1 MKRMILTD
9 RRLDEAGFTETE
21 TFCNEW
27 NTEVKLGRTPHH
39 AALCAGMLAA
49 LQNMPLDGAM
59 FYDAR
64 WAVTTY
70 AGLFEPIN
78 GDPTH
83 AYHAFKEYNELY
95 HLGAQCEVIYDEN
108 PVYAV
113 AATGEGRAA
122 MLIANT
128 SKEAIP
134 VSFDIPGSLTRCL
147 LTSEDG
153 IETEV
158 SLPESLPMS
167 SFLFIE
173 IAL

>member
-1 MKRMILTD
+1 MSSAQRYIDEIKRLVD
-9 RRLDEAGFTETE
+9 AVET
-21 TFCNEW
+21 TQ
-27 NTEVKLGRTPHH
+27 G
-39 AALCAGMLAA
+39 
-49 LQNMPLDGAM
+49 
-59 FYDAR
+59 
-64 WAVTTY
+64 
-70 AGLFEPIN
+70 
-78 GDPTH
+78 
-83 AYHAFKEYNELY
+83 
-95 HLGAQCEVIYDEN
+95 EN
-108 PVYAV
+108 I
-113 AATGEGRAA
+113 ERAA